1 MFWRSFVVSVRLV
14 VALGGAGLLLI
25 GSLEAVRAAT
35 TVTLAWDPSGTPGIA
50 GYRLYYGTSS
60 GSYSNSRNIV
70 GGTTTTVVGLAP
82 GQTYY
87 FVITSFNSAG
97 LESLPSN
104 QVSFTASSTG
114 APNQAELVW
123 ENTTT
128 GDRSIWIMQNGVPAY
143 NISLPN
149 VPIQWRIAG
158 AADFLGNGQADLV
171 WENTSTGERSIWIM
185 QNGVPAYGIGLPT
198 MPIQWRIAGAADFL
212 GTGQA
217 DLVWE
222 NTVTGERIIW
232 IMQNG
237 VPAYNISL
245 PNVPIQW
252 RIAGAADFLGTGQA
266 DLVWENT
273 TTGDRSIWVM
283 QNGVPA

>member
-1 MFWRSFVVSVRLV
+1 M
-14 VALGGAGLLLI
+14 

-35 TVTLAWDPSGTPGIA
+35 TVTLAWDPSGISGIA

-60 GSYSNSRNIV
+60 GSYSNSRNVI
-70 GGTTTTVVGLAP
+70 GGTTITIAGLTP

-87 FVITSFNSAG
+87 FVVTSFNSAG

-104 QVSFTASSTG
+104 QISFTTSGTG
-114 APNQAELVW
+114 APKQAE
-123 ENTTT
+123 
-128 GDRSIWIMQNGVPAY
+128 
-143 NISLPN
+143 
-149 VPIQWRIAG
+149 
-158 AADFLGNGQADLV
+158 LV

-185 QNGVPAYGIGLPT
+185 QNGVLAYWISLPT

-222 NTVTGERIIW
+222 NTSTGEHSIW

-237 VPAYNISL
+237 VLAYWISL
-245 PNVPIQW
+245 PTMPIQW
-252 RIAGAADFLGTGQA
+252 QIVG
-266 DLVWENT
+266 
-273 TTGDRSIWVM
+273 
-283 QNGVPA
+283 P

>member
-1 MFWRSFVVSVRLV
+1 MFWRSFVVFVRLM
-14 VALGGAGLLLI
+14 VASGGAGLLLI

-35 TVTLAWDPSGTPGIA
+35 TVTLAWNPSGSSGIA

-70 GGTTTTVVGLAP
+70 GGTTTTVAGLAP

-143 NISLPN
+143 NISLPTIQ
-149 VPIQWRIAG
+149 IQWQIVG
-158 AADFLGNGQADLV
+158 
-171 WENTSTGERSIWIM
+171 
-185 QNGVPAYGIGLPT
+185 P
-198 MPIQWRIAGAADFL
+198 
-212 GTGQA
+212 
-217 DLVWE
+217 
-222 NTVTGERIIW
+222 
-232 IMQNG
+232 
-237 VPAYNISL
+237 
-245 PNVPIQW
+245 
-252 RIAGAADFLGTGQA
+252 
-266 DLVWENT
+266 
-273 TTGDRSIWVM
+273 
-283 QNGVPA
+283 